1 LHQRHELPPGEHF
14 ARGEFV
20 AWVQWLGRRVY
31 TQGARHPSARLIEVV
46 TGSPPDHRPL
56 VRILRQKY
64 EGLYD
69 I

>member
-1 LHQRHELPPGEHF
+1 
-14 ARGEFV
+14 
-20 AWVQWLGRRVY
+20 VY
-31 TQGARHPSARLIEVV
+31 QQGGRHPSARMIEVV

-64 EGLYD
+64 EALYD